1 MMQVRV
7 GISYCKVQ
15 NDTVKSLVQPKS
27 PLPWVYAAYRLL
39 MGLFTQTMRTILI
52 DSCAPNLHHVLQT
65 PVRFFIISHFYF
77 VLR

>member
-1 MMQVRV
+1 MIQVRV

-39 MGLFTQTMRTILI
+39 HRFIYAVYA
-52 DSCAPNLHHVLQT
+52 DNLD
-65 PVRFFIISHFYF
+65 
-77 VLR
+77 

>member
-1 MMQVRV
+1 MIQVRV

-39 MGLFTQTMRTILI
+39 ING
-52 DSCAPNLHHVLQT
+52 
-65 PVRFFIISHFYF
+65 IIYADYADD
-77 VLR
+77 LD